1 MWLIVLLLV
10 APPVFAQSAPPWANR
25 PWTPTGDERPVLAE
39 PWRDSGFRL
48 DAAKTYSLAELIDLA
63 QRHNPDTRVAWERAR
78 AQAAALG
85 VARSALY
92 PTLAAAALARATRS
106 DVLVDNAFVRE
117 QIRSAALTF
126 DLTYLVLDFGG
137 RAGRIDTARAET
149 LAANFA
155 FNDIHRQVIFQVSD
169 AYYRLLNASGQEDGA
184 SASLA
189 NAQAV
194 QRAAE
199 ERLHNGL
206 ATLPDVLEAR
216 SAAAQ
221 ADYELQAALGTTEIA
236 VGDLAMALGAMPS
249 TALHVQPLSE
259 VVQPDSIGTTIDEA
273 IDRAFAQ
280 RPDFMQQLAE
290 IRAADAR
297 ARETRSALYPTLN
310 VRAQPGPQL
319 LRGQRRPFPWAHS
332 EGVMGWAGVSLD
344 WTVFDGGARSRA
356 LAEAQASAAAT
367 RARAASVRDRIAN
380 DVWTAYSQLTTAL
393 RRRTAA
399 SALVD
404 SAGQS
409 YAAAL
414 ESYNF
419 GLRNLLDVTA
429 AQRTLAE
436 ARSADVLA
444 RTQALSALATLAFQ
458 TGDSIQSTVRIPR
471 P

>member
-10 APPVFAQSAPPWANR
+10 ATPVFAQSPPPSSNR

-85 VARSALY
+85 VARSELY

-199 ERLHNGL
+199 ERLQNGL

-236 VGDLAMALGAMPS
+236 VGDLAMALGALPS

-297 ARETRSALYPTLN
+297 ARETRSALYPRLN

>member
-1 MWLIVLLLV
+1 MRLIVLLLV
-10 APPVFAQSAPPWANR
+10 ATPVFAQSAPPLANR

-85 VARSALY
+85 VERSELY

-199 ERLHNGL
+199 ERLHNGRISCSSWL
-206 ATLPDVLEAR
+206 R
-216 SAAAQ
+216 S
-221 ADYELQAALGTTEIA
+221 
-236 VGDLAMALGAMPS
+236 VPPMP
-249 TALHVQPLSE
+249 VPGK
-259 VVQPDSIGTTIDEA
+259 P
-273 IDRAFAQ
+273 AQ
-280 RPDFMQQLAE
+280 RC
-290 IRAADAR
+290 
-297 ARETRSALYPTLN
+297 
-310 VRAQPGPQL
+310 
-319 LRGQRRPFPWAHS
+319 
-332 EGVMGWAGVSLD
+332 
-344 WTVFDGGARSRA
+344 
-356 LAEAQASAAAT
+356 
-367 RARAASVRDRIAN
+367 
-380 DVWTAYSQLTTAL
+380 
-393 RRRTAA
+393 
-399 SALVD
+399 
-404 SAGQS
+404 
-409 YAAAL
+409 
-414 ESYNF
+414 
-419 GLRNLLDVTA
+419 
-429 AQRTLAE
+429 
-436 ARSADVLA
+436 
-444 RTQALSALATLAFQ
+444 
-458 TGDSIQSTVRIPR
+458 IPR
-471 P
+471 

>member
-1 MWLIVLLLV
+1 MWLVGLLLV
-10 APPVFAQSAPPWANR
+10 APPAFAQSAPPTPNR
-25 PWTPTGDERPVLAE
+25 PWTPTGHERPVLAE
-39 PWRDSGFRL
+39 PWRDSAFRF

-85 VARSALY
+85 VARSELY
-92 PTLAAAALARATRS
+92 PTLAAAALARANRS
-106 DVLVDNAFVRE
+106 DVLVENTFVRE

-126 DLTYLVLDFGG
+126 DLTYMVFDFGG
-137 RAGRIDTARAET
+137 RAGRIDTACAKT

-155 FNDIHRQVIFQVSD
+155 FNDIHRQIIFQVSD
-169 AYYRLLNASGQEDGA
+169 AYYRLLNASGQEDA
-184 SASLA
+184 ARASLA

-199 ERLHNGL
+199 ERLQNGL

-273 IDRAFAQ
+273 INRAFAH

-297 ARETRSALYPTLN
+297 TKETRSAFYPTLN

-319 LRGQRRPFPWAHS
+319 LRGLQRTFPWTHS
-332 EGVMGWAGVSLD
+332 EGVLGWAGVSLD
-344 WTVFDGGARSRA
+344 WTIFDGGGRSRA
-356 LAEAQASAAAT
+356 LAEARASAAAA
-367 RARAASVRDRIAN
+367 RARAAGDRNRIAN

-393 RRRTAA
+393 RRRKAA
-399 SALVD
+399 SALLD

-414 ESYNF
+414 ESYNL

-444 RTQALSALATLAFQ
+444 RTQALSALANLAFQ
-458 TGDSIQSTVRIPR
+458 TGDSIQSTPRIPR

>member
-199 ERLHNGL
+199 ERLQNGL

-236 VGDLAMALGAMPS
+236 VGDLAMALGALPS

-367 RARAASVRDRIAN
+367 RARAASVRDRIGN

-399 SALVD
+399 SALLD

>member
-1 MWLIVLLLV
+1 MWLVGLLLV
-10 APPVFAQSAPPWANR
+10 APPAFGQSAPPAPNR
-25 PWTPTGDERPVLAE
+25 PWTPTGHERPVLAE
-39 PWRDSGFRL
+39 PWRDWAFRF

-85 VARSALY
+85 VARSELY
-92 PTLAAAALARATRS
+92 PTLAAAALARANRS
-106 DVLVDNAFVRE
+106 DVLVENTFVRE
-117 QIRSAALTF
+117 QIRSAALAF
-126 DLTYLVLDFGG
+126 DLTYMVFDFGG

-155 FNDIHRQVIFQVSD
+155 FNDIHRQIIFQVSD
-169 AYYRLLNASGQEDGA
+169 AYYRLLNASGQEDA
-184 SASLA
+184 ARASLA

-199 ERLHNGL
+199 ERLQNGL
-206 ATLPDVLEAR
+206 ATLPDVLESR

-236 VGDLAMALGAMPS
+236 VGDLAMALGALPS

-259 VVQPDSIGTTIDEA
+259 VVQPDSLGTTIDET
-273 IDRAFAQ
+273 INRAFAQ

-290 IRAADAR
+290 ISAADAR
-297 ARETRSALYPTLN
+297 AKETRSAFYPTLN

-319 LRGQRRPFPWAHS
+319 LRGLQRTFPWTHS

-344 WTVFDGGARSRA
+344 WTIFDGGGRSRG
-356 LAEAQASAAAT
+356 LAEARASAAAA
-367 RARAASVRDRIAN
+367 RARAAGVRDRIAN
-380 DVWTAYSQLTTAL
+380 DVWTAYSQLTTTL
-393 RRRTAA
+393 RRRKAA
-399 SALVD
+399 SALLD
-404 SAGQS
+404 SSGQS

-414 ESYNF
+414 ESYNL

-436 ARSADVLA
+436 ARTADVLA
-444 RTQALSALATLAFQ
+444 RTQALSALANLAFQ
-458 TGDSIQSTVRIPR
+458 TGDSIQSTPRIPR